1 MVPQQ
6 KVRAGT
12 ASKGLRFEKI
22 SIFIFLLGVL
32 LMSAGCKIEK
42 IDSSRKDNA
51 SSVLSEHKTDDVIPH
66 SGVAPVEKQDSMIVK
81 QEQKIADTELSR
93 EISEALASGEG
104 PHVIRLKNGMSLLIK
119 EDDRFP
125 LVNVRLFVQAGSAYE
140 NPEQAGIS
148 HLLEHMVF
156 KGTNTRGPGK
166 TALEIE
172 SVGGDMNAA
181 TSFDYTVYY
190 VEVPEKEWKLGMDI
204 VTDMTFNAAIDPDE
218 LTSEREVVLSELERG
233 EDNPGSRIFKTLQSI
248 VWKDTS
254 YQWPII
260 GYRDTVKNISA
271 EDIHAYIDRLYQP
284 QSMLL
289 TVVGKINPEEVVKEA
304 EKLCG
309 SIEDKKPVVPP
320 VTFAAPASGEPTV
333 KIIPGKWNK
342 AYIGAAFPIPGL
354 SSAKTAG
361 LEMLC
366 ELLGGGETSRLYRK
380 FKYEKRMVDSISVS
394 SLTLERAGMLYI
406 FATLDADKVEEFW
419 KELMVEL
426 SRVDLSE
433 FTDREMDRVTL
444 NLEDSL
450 FLTKETLSGLASK
463 LGYFQ
468 FFEGGQQAEENYLYD
483 LRNISR
489 EQLQKLYDEY
499 FVPENIAA
507 CMLLPEG
514 AAADAGVFEES
525 VSKNWP
531 AGAKAV
537 GEVAAAGPGEGA
549 TIELTNGSKIV
560 FIPDETLPYT
570 ALSMYWVGGD
580 ADLAQE
586 QQGLAALT
594 SQSLTRGTAS
604 MNATE
609 LEDYVSDR
617 AASIGATAG
626 REVFA
631 INSKF
636 PSRFTGDMLPLIKE
650 IITEPRFAPEEL
662 DRARQDQ
669 VSAIKRKED
678 RPLSLAFRNI
688 FPFLYKSGS
697 YSYYHLG
704 MPSNVSKYSGAN
716 VRDFWDRQ
724 SSRPFVIAV
733 CGDYD
738 RDALADFAREL
749 DRKLV
754 LKGTPPLVSAA
765 QWGDKKDLNLVL
777 PDRNQAHLM
786 VVFPVPGM
794 EDRDATAGLS
804 LLRASLAGQS
814 GLLFR
819 DLRDK
824 QGLGYTVTA
833 FLWQAPKTGFM
844 AFYIGTKPEQLE
856 QAMTGFEKTVKML
869 KEKDLPEDE
878 IIRARNIL
886 NGEYYQE
893 HQSLLSRSRESSSLI
908 VKGFDADFDIKIIK
922 QAENMDASQ
931 VRELINKYIDW
942 DNKYSLTVQP

>member
-6 KVRAGT
+6 KVQAV
-12 ASKGLRFEKI
+12 AAVKGFDFEKLC
-22 SIFIFLLGVL
+22 IFMLLCGVL
-32 LMSAGCKIEK
+32 LMSSGCKVEK
-42 IDSSRKDNA
+42 IDASKKEDVAAGLIENVA
-51 SSVLSEHKTDDVIPH
+51 GSSVAPAVTAVDS
-66 SGVAPVEKQDSMIVK
+66 VAE
-81 QEQKIADTELSR
+81 EAAAAELSA
-93 EISEALASGEG
+93 EIKSALASGEG
-104 PHVIRLKNGMSLLIK
+104 PHVIRLKNGMSILVK

-125 LVNVRLFVQAGSAYE
+125 LVNVRLFVHAGSSYE
-140 NPEQAGIS
+140 EPGQAGIS

-156 KGTNTRGPGK
+156 KGTENRGPGE
-166 TALEIE
+166 TAREIE

-181 TSFDYTVYY
+181 TSFDYTVFY
-190 VEVPEKEWKLGMDI
+190 VEVPESEWKLGMDI
-204 VTDMTFNAAIDPDE
+204 VTDMTFNARIDPDE
-218 LTSEREVVLSELERG
+218 LKSEREVVLSELERG

-260 GYRDTVKNISA
+260 GYRDTVKGLSS

-289 TVVGKINPEEVVKEA
+289 TVVGKIDPEAVVKEA

-309 SIEDKKPVVPP
+309 SRKSVAPVVPP
-320 VTFAAPASGEPTV
+320 KTFPVPASGKTTV
-333 KIIPGKWNK
+333 QVVPGKWNK
-342 AYIGAAFPIPGL
+342 AYIGVAFPIPGL
-354 SSAKTAG
+354 DSAKIAG
-361 LEMLC
+361 LETMC

-394 SLTLERAGMLYI
+394 SLTLERAGMLYV
-406 FATLDADKVEEFW
+406 FATLDADKVDEFW
-419 KELMVEL
+419 KELMEEL
-426 SRVDLSE
+426 SSVDFND
-433 FTDREMDRVTL
+433 FTDREMDRVL
-444 NLEDSL
+444 INLEDSL

-483 LRNISR
+483 LRNITR
-489 EQLQKLYDEY
+489 EQLQQLYDEY
-499 FVPENIAA
+499 FVPEKLAA
-507 CMLLPEG
+507 CMLVPDEVKADAQVFEKAVAENWPKKSK
-514 AAADAGVFEES
+514 AAAQAD
-525 VSKNWP
+525 VS
-531 AGAKAV
+531 
-537 GEVAAAGPGEGA
+537 GPGEAA
-549 TIELTNGSKIV
+549 TIELANGSKVV

-580 ADLAQE
+580 ADLTPE
-586 QQGLAALT
+586 EQGLAAMV
-594 SQSLTRGTAS
+594 SQSLTRGTES
-604 MNATE
+604 LNATE
-609 LEDYVSDR
+609 LEDFVSDR
-617 AASIGATAG
+617 AASLGATAG

-631 INSKF
+631 INAKF
-636 PSRFTGDMLPLIKE
+636 PSRFTADMLPLISE
-650 IITEPRFAPEEL
+650 VITSPRFAPEEL

-688 FPFLYKSGS
+688 FPFLYKDGS
-697 YSYYHLG
+697 YSYFHLG
-704 MPSNVSKYSGAN
+704 MPDNVDKFS
-716 VRDFWDRQ
+716 RDEVTGYWKKQ
-724 SSRPFVIAV
+724 SSRPFVVSI

-738 RDALADFAREL
+738 REAIAAFAKEL
-749 DRKLV
+749 DGRLV
-754 LKGTPPLVSAA
+754 TKDSAVSVPVPN
-765 QWGDKKDLNLVL
+765 WGAEKDLTMTL

-786 VVFPVPGM
+786 VIFPVPGM
-794 EDRDATAGLS
+794 EDRQASAGLS

-856 QAMTGFEKTVKML
+856 QALAGFDKTVKML
-869 KEKDLPEDE
+869 KEKDLPEEE
-878 IIRARNIL
+878 ILRARNIL
-886 NGEYYQE
+886 RGEYYQD
-893 HQSLLSRSRESSSLI
+893 HQSLLSRSREAASLI
-908 VKGFDADFDIKIIK
+908 VKGFQPDFDQKIVE
-922 QAENMDASQ
+922 QASKIDAAQ

-942 DNKYSLTVQP
+942 DNRYTLTVKP

>member
-6 KVRAGT
+6 NVKAAQAV
-12 ASKGLRFEKI
+12 KGFDFEKLC
-22 SIFIFLLGVL
+22 IFMLLCGVL
-32 LMSAGCKIEK
+32 LMSSGCKVEK
-42 IDSSRKDNA
+42 IDASRKEDVAAGLIENESA
-51 SSVLSEHKTDDVIPH
+51 AAPAVTAVEPVAEKT
-66 SGVAPVEKQDSMIVK
+66 A
-81 QEQKIADTELSR
+81 QEELSN
-93 EISEALASGEG
+93 EIKKALASGEG
-104 PHVIRLKNGMSLLIK
+104 PHVIKLKNGMSVLIK

-125 LVNVRLFVQAGSAYE
+125 LVNVRLFVHAGSAYE
-140 NPEQAGIS
+140 EPEQAGIS

-156 KGTNTRGPGK
+156 KGTETRAPGQ
-166 TALEIE
+166 TAREIE

-190 VEVPEKEWKLGMDI
+190 VEVPENEWKLGMDI
-204 VTDMTFNAAIDPDE
+204 VTDMTFNAKIDPEE
-218 LTSEREVVLSELERG
+218 LKSEREVVLSELERG

-260 GYRDTVKNISA
+260 GYRDTVKGISS

-289 TVVGKINPEEVVKEA
+289 SVVGKIDPEAVAREA
-304 EKLCG
+304 ERLCG
-309 SIEDKKPVVPP
+309 SRKSVNPVVPP
-320 VTFAAPASGEPTV
+320 TVFPVPATGKTTV
-333 KIIPGKWNK
+333 KIVPGKWNK

-354 SSAKTAG
+354 SSAKIAG
-361 LEMLC
+361 LETMC

-394 SLTLERAGMLYI
+394 SLTLERAGMLYV
-406 FATLDADKVEEFW
+406 FATLDADKVDEFW

-426 SRVDLSE
+426 SSVDFND
-433 FTDREMDRVTL
+433 FTDREMDRVVI

-468 FFEGGQQAEENYLYD
+468 FFEGGQEAEENYLYD
-483 LRNISR
+483 LRNITR
-489 EQLQKLYDEY
+489 EQLQLLYDEY
-499 FVPENIAA
+499 FDPEKLAA
-507 CMLLPEG
+507 CMLMPEG
-514 AAADAGVFEES
+514 VEADAQVFEKAVAE
-525 VSKNWP
+525 NWP
-531 AGAKAV
+531 AKIKA
-537 GEVAAAGPGEGA
+537 AAQAEDAGPGEA
-549 TIELTNGSKIV
+549 DTIELANGSKLV

-570 ALSMYWVGGD
+570 AMSMYWVGGD
-580 ADLAQE
+580 ADLTPE
-586 QQGLAALT
+586 EQGLAAMV
-594 SQSLTRGTAS
+594 SQSLTRGTET

-609 LEDYVSDR
+609 LEDFVSDR
-617 AASIGATAG
+617 AASLGATAG

-631 INSKF
+631 INAKF
-636 PSRFTGDMLPLIKE
+636 PSRFTDDMLPLISE
-650 IITEPRFAPEEL
+650 IISSPRFAAEEL

-688 FPFLYKSGS
+688 FPFLYKDGS
-697 YSYYHLG
+697 YSYFHLG
-704 MPSNVSKYSGAN
+704 MPEVVEKFTREEVAGY
-716 VRDFWDRQ
+716 WQKQ
-724 SSRPFVIAV
+724 SSRPFVISI

-738 RDALADFAREL
+738 REALTAFAKGL
-749 DRKLV
+749 DGNLV
-754 LKGTPPLVSAA
+754 AKDTAVAVPAPN
-765 QWGDKKDLNLVL
+765 WGGEKDLTMTL

-786 VVFPVPGM
+786 VIFSVPGM
-794 EDRDATAGLS
+794 EDEEATAGLS

-856 QAMTGFEKTVKML
+856 QAMAGFDKTVKML
-869 KEKDLPEDE
+869 KESDLPEDE
-878 IIRARNIL
+878 ILRARNIL
-886 NGEYYQE
+886 RGEYYQD
-893 HQSLLSRSRESSSLI
+893 HQSLLSRSREAASLI
-908 VKGFDADFDIKIIK
+908 VKGFQPDLDQKIIERAAK
-922 QAENMDASQ
+922 IDAAQ

-942 DNKYSLTVQP
+942 NNKYTLTVKP

>member
-1 MVPQQ
+1 M
-6 KVRAGT
+6 
-12 ASKGLRFEKI
+12 I
-22 SIFIFLLGVL
+22 I
-32 LMSAGCKIEK
+32 
-42 IDSSRKDNA
+42 
-51 SSVLSEHKTDDVIPH
+51 LST
-66 SGVAPVEKQDSMIVK
+66 
-81 QEQKIADTELSR
+81 
-93 EISEALASGEG
+93 
-104 PHVIRLKNGMSLLIK
+104 
-119 EDDRFP
+119 
-125 LVNVRLFVQAGSAYE
+125 
-140 NPEQAGIS
+140 
-148 HLLEHMVF
+148 
-156 KGTNTRGPGK
+156 
-166 TALEIE
+166 
-172 SVGGDMNAA
+172 
-181 TSFDYTVYY
+181 Y
-190 VEVPEKEWKLGMDI
+190 VEVPDKEWKLGMDI
-204 VTDMTFNAAIDPDE
+204 VSDMTFNAAIDPDE

-233 EDNPGSRIFKTLQSI
+233 EDNPGSRVFKTLQSI

-260 GYRDTVKNISA
+260 GYRDTVKNISS

-289 TVVGKINPEEVVKEA
+289 SVVGKINPEEVVKEA
-304 EKLCG
+304 ERLCG
-309 SIEDKKPVVPP
+309 SMEDKKPVVPP
-320 VTFAAPASGEPTV
+320 TVFDVPASGETTV

-406 FATLDADKVEEFW
+406 FATLDADKVDEFW
-419 KELMVEL
+419 KEFMVEL
-426 SRVDLSE
+426 SSIDFND
-433 FTDREMDRVTL
+433 FTDREMDRVSL

-483 LRNISR
+483 VRNLSR
-489 EQLQKLYDEY
+489 PQLQKLYDEY
-499 FVPENIAA
+499 FDPQKLAT

-514 AAADAGVFEES
+514 TDADA
-525 VSKNWP
+525 VSLEKAVAENWP
-531 AGAKAV
+531 SKAQVAGESTAS
-537 GEVAAAGPGEGA
+537 GPGEAA
-549 TIELTNGSKIV
+549 TIELANGSQLV

-580 ADLAQE
+580 ADLTAAE
-586 QQGLAALT
+586 QGLAALT
-594 SQSLTRGTAS
+594 SQSLTRGTKS

-617 AASIGATAG
+617 AASIGASAG

-650 IITEPRFAPEEL
+650 VITEPRFAAQEL

-669 VSAIKRKED
+669 VSAIKRKGD

-697 YSYYHLG
+697 YSYFHLG
-704 MPSNVSKYSGAN
+704 KPENVDSFSEKD
-716 VRDFWDRQ
+716 VRSYWAKQ
-724 SSRPFVIAV
+724 SSRPFVIAI

-738 RDALADFAREL
+738 REALTDFAKEL
-749 DRKLV
+749 DGKLV
-754 LKGTPPLVSAA
+754 LKDKPIEVPSPD
-765 QWGDKKDLNLVL
+765 WGDSKDLTLEL

-786 VVFPVPGM
+786 VIFPVPGM
-794 EDRDATAGLS
+794 DDQKTTAGLS
-804 LLRASLAGQS
+804 LLRAALAGQS

-856 QAMTGFEKTVKML
+856 QAMTGFENTVKML
-869 KEKDLPEDE
+869 KEKDLPADE
-878 IIRARNIL
+878 ISRARNIL
-886 NGEYYQE
+886 NGEYYQD
-893 HQSLLSRSRESSSLI
+893 HQSLLSRSRESASLM
-908 VKGFDADFDIKIIK
+908 VKGFEPDLDIKIIE
-922 QAENMDASQ
+922 QASQ
-931 VRELINKYIDW
+931 MGAAQVRKLINKYINW
-942 DNKYSLTVQP
+942 DDKYTLTVKP

>member
-6 KVRAGT
+6 KER
-12 ASKGLRFEKI
+12 SHQDLKGFRFEKL
-22 SIFIFLLGVL
+22 SILIFLFGVL
-32 LMSAGCKIEK
+32 LMSAGCNIEK
-42 IDSSRKDNA
+42 IDSSGNNDNSA
-51 SSVLSEHKTDDVIPH
+51 VISENKTDDTASVQAG
-66 SGVAPVEKQDSMIVK
+66 SNAAQVQNETTQSARKKAE
-81 QEQKIADTELSR
+81 TELSK
-93 EISEALASGEG
+93 EISTALASGEG
-104 PHVIRLKNGMSLLIK
+104 PHVIKLRNGMSLLIK
-119 EDDRFP
+119 EDNRFP
-125 LVNVRLFVQAGSAYE
+125 LVNVRLFVHAGSAYE
-140 NPEQAGIS
+140 DPAQAGIS

-156 KGTNTRGPGK
+156 KGTKTRGPGQ
-166 TALEIE
+166 TAHEIE

-218 LTSEREVVLSELERG
+218 LKSEREVVLSELERG

-260 GYRDTVKNISA
+260 GYRDTVKAISA

-289 TVVGKINPEEVVKEA
+289 SVVGKIDPEAVVKEA
-304 EKLCG
+304 ERLCG
-309 SIEDKKPVVPP
+309 SIKDQNHVVPP
-320 VTFAAPASGEPTV
+320 TNFPAPATGKTTV

-406 FATLDADKVEEFW
+406 FATLDADRVDEFW
-419 KELMVEL
+419 KELMAEL
-426 SRVDLSE
+426 AVIDFKD
-433 FTDREMDRVTL
+433 FTDQEMERVAI

-468 FFEGGQQAEENYLYD
+468 FFEGGQEAEENYLYD
-483 LRNISR
+483 VRNVSR
-489 EQLQKLYDEY
+489 EQLQKLYNEY
-499 FVPENIAA
+499 FVPEKLAA
-507 CMLLPEG
+507 CMLMPEG
-514 AAADAGVFEES
+514 SEADAADLEKI
-525 VSKNWP
+525 VSDNWP
-531 AGAKAV
+531 SKKITAGKT
-537 GEVAAAGPGEGA
+537 ETEGPGKAA
-549 TIELTNGSKIV
+549 TIELSNGSKLV

-580 ADLAQE
+580 ADISKE
-586 QQGLAALT
+586 KQGLAALT

-609 LEDYVSDR
+609 LEDFISDR

-636 PSRFTGDMLPLIKE
+636 PSRFTADMLPMITELIA
-650 IITEPRFAPEEL
+650 EPRFAAEEL

-669 VSAIKRKED
+669 ISAIKRKED

-688 FPFLYKSGS
+688 FPFLYKDGS
-697 YSYYHLG
+697 YSYFHLG
-704 MPSNVSKYSGAN
+704 MPDTVA
-716 VRDFWDRQ
+716 DFSEQEIREYWKNQ

-738 RDALADFAREL
+738 RAAIEKFASEI
-749 DRKLV
+749 DQKLV
-754 LKGTPPLVSAA
+754 HKGASLSIPAPK
-765 QWGDKKDLNLVL
+765 WGIEKELSMEL

-786 VVFPVPGM
+786 VIFPVPGM
-794 EDRDATAGLS
+794 EDQKSTAGLS
-804 LLRASLAGQS
+804 LLRAALAGQS

-844 AFYIGTKPEQLE
+844 AFYIGTKPEQLD
-856 QAMTGFEKTVKML
+856 QAMKGFENTVKML
-869 KEKDLPEDE
+869 KAEDLSDE
-878 IIRARNIL
+878 EISRARNIL

-893 HQSLLSRSRESSSLI
+893 HQSLLSRSRESASLI
-908 VKGFDADFDIKIIK
+908 VKGFEPDLDSRIIE
-922 QAENMDASQ
+922 QAGRMDASQ
-931 VRELINKYIDW
+931 VRELINKYIKW
-942 DNKYSLTVQP
+942 DDKYTLTVKP

>member
-6 KVRAGT
+6 NVMVARGL
-12 ASKGLRFEKI
+12 KGFRFEKL
-22 SIFIFLLGVL
+22 SIIIILFGVL
-32 LMSAGCKIEK
+32 LMSAGCNIEK
-42 IDSSRKDNA
+42 IDSSGKQDNSALLNESKTEAEPAVQVESNA
-51 SSVLSEHKTDDVIPH
+51 ST
-66 SGVAPVEKQDSMIVK
+66 
-81 QEQKIADTELSR
+81 EQKITAEQTADIELSK
-93 EISEALASGEG
+93 EISQALASGEG
-104 PHVIRLKNGMSLLIK
+104 PHVIKLKNGMSLLIK
-119 EDDRFP
+119 EDNRFP
-125 LVNVRLFVQAGSAYE
+125 LVNVRLFVHAGSAYE
-140 NPEQAGIS
+140 DPGQAGIS

-156 KGTNTRGPGK
+156 KGTKKRGPGQ
-166 TALEIE
+166 TAREIE

-204 VTDMTFNAAIDPDE
+204 VTDMTFNAAIDPEE
-218 LTSEREVVLSELERG
+218 LKSERDVVLSELERG
-233 EDNPGSRIFKTLQSI
+233 EDNPGSRIFKTLQSV

-260 GYRDTVKNISA
+260 GYRDTVKGISA
-271 EDIHAYIDRLYQP
+271 DDIHAYIDRLYQP

-289 TVVGKINPEEVVKEA
+289 TVVGKIDPEAVVKEA
-304 EKLCG
+304 ERLCG
-309 SIEDKKPVVPP
+309 SIEDKKPVLPP
-320 VTFAAPASGEPTV
+320 KAFEIPTSGETTV
-333 KIIPGKWNK
+333 KVIPGKWNK
-342 AYIGAAFPIPGL
+342 VYVGAAFPIPGL

-406 FATLDADKVEEFW
+406 FATLDADRVDEFW
-419 KELMVEL
+419 QELMTEL
-426 SRVDLSE
+426 SEIDFKD
-433 FTDREMDRVTL
+433 FTDREMNRVAL

-468 FFEGGQQAEENYLYD
+468 FFEGGQEAEENYLYD

-489 EQLQKLYDEY
+489 DQLQKLYDEY
-499 FVPENIAA
+499 FDPNKLAA
-507 CMLLPEG
+507 CMLVPEG
-514 AAADAGVFEES
+514 SEADAGKLEQV
-525 VSKNWP
+525 VAQNWP
-531 AGAKAV
+531 SNKKAADSKAGN
-537 GEVAAAGPGEGA
+537 GPGEGE
-549 TIELTNGSKIV
+549 TIELSNGSKLI

-580 ADLAQE
+580 ADLPRE
-586 QQGLAALT
+586 RQGLAALT

-604 MNATE
+604 MNATA
-609 LEDYVSDR
+609 LEDFISDR

-636 PSRFTGDMLPLIKE
+636 PSRFTADMLPLISEVISK
-650 IITEPRFAPEEL
+650 PRFASEEL

-669 VSAIKRKED
+669 ISAIKRKED

-688 FPFLYKSGS
+688 FPFLYKQGS
-697 YSYYHLG
+697 YSYFHLG
-704 MPSNVSKYSGAN
+704 MPENVAGFSEN
-716 VRDFWDRQ
+716 EVREYWENQ

-733 CGDYD
+733 CGDFD
-738 RDALADFAREL
+738 RSAIEKFAQEL
-749 DRKLV
+749 DASLV
-754 LKGTPPLVSAA
+754 RQKNSVTIPVP
-765 QWGDKKDLNLVL
+765 QWGTEKDLSMVL

-786 VVFPVPGM
+786 VIFPVPGM
-794 EDRDATAGLS
+794 EDKETTAGLS
-804 LLRASLAGQS
+804 LLRAALAGQS
-814 GLLFR
+814 GMLFR

-844 AFYIGTKPEQLE
+844 AFYIGTKPEQLD
-856 QAMTGFEKTVKML
+856 QAMKGFENTVKQL
-869 KEKDLPEDE
+869 KAEDLSEAE
-878 IIRARNIL
+878 MARARNIL

-893 HQSLLSRSRESSSLI
+893 HQGLLSRSRESASLV
-908 VKGFDADFDIKIIK
+908 VKGFEQDLDIKIIE
-922 QAENMDASQ
+922 QAGSMSAPRI
-931 VRELINKYIDW
+931 RELIKKYLNW
-942 DNKYSLTVQP
+942 DEKYTLTVKP

>member
-6 KVRAGT
+6 NVKVARGL
-12 ASKGLRFEKI
+12 KGFRFEKL
-22 SIFIFLLGVL
+22 SIIIILFGVL
-32 LMSAGCKIEK
+32 LMSAGCNIEK
-42 IDSSRKDNA
+42 IDSSGKQDKSALLNESKTETEPAVQVESNA
-51 SSVLSEHKTDDVIPH
+51 ST
-66 SGVAPVEKQDSMIVK
+66 
-81 QEQKIADTELSR
+81 EQKITAEQTADIELSK
-93 EISEALASGEG
+93 EISQALASGEG
-104 PHVIRLKNGMSLLIK
+104 PHVIKLKNGMSLLIK
-119 EDDRFP
+119 EDNRFP
-125 LVNVRLFVQAGSAYE
+125 LVNVRLFVHAGSAYE
-140 NPEQAGIS
+140 DPGQAGIS

-156 KGTNTRGPGK
+156 KGTKKRGPGQ
-166 TALEIE
+166 TAREIE

-204 VTDMTFNAAIDPDE
+204 VTDMTFNAAIDPEE
-218 LTSEREVVLSELERG
+218 LKSERDVVLSELERG

-260 GYRDTVKNISA
+260 GYRDTVKGISA
-271 EDIHAYIDRLYQP
+271 DDIHAYIDRLYQP

-289 TVVGKINPEEVVKEA
+289 TVVGKIDPEAVVKEA
-304 EKLCG
+304 ERLCG
-309 SIEDKKPVVPP
+309 SIEDKKPVLPP
-320 VTFAAPASGEPTV
+320 KAFEIPASGETTV
-333 KIIPGKWNK
+333 KVIPGKWNK
-342 AYIGAAFPIPGL
+342 VYVGAAFPIPGL

-406 FATLDADKVEEFW
+406 FATLDADRVDEFW
-419 KELMVEL
+419 QELMTEL
-426 SRVDLSE
+426 SEIDFKD
-433 FTDREMDRVTL
+433 FTDREMNRVAL

-468 FFEGGQQAEENYLYD
+468 FFEGGQEAEENYLYD

-489 EQLQKLYDEY
+489 DQLQKLYDEY
-499 FVPENIAA
+499 FDPNKLAA
-507 CMLLPEG
+507 CMLVPEG
-514 AAADAGVFEES
+514 SEADAGKLEQV
-525 VSKNWP
+525 VAQNWP
-531 AGAKAV
+531 SNKKAADSKAGN
-537 GEVAAAGPGEGA
+537 GPGEGE
-549 TIELTNGSKIV
+549 TIELSNGSKLI

-580 ADLAQE
+580 ADLPRE
-586 QQGLAALT
+586 RQGLAALT
-594 SQSLTRGTAS
+594 SQSLTRGTSS
-604 MNATE
+604 MNATA
-609 LEDYVSDR
+609 LEDFISDR

-636 PSRFTGDMLPLIKE
+636 PSRFTADMLPLISEVISK
-650 IITEPRFAPEEL
+650 PRFASEEL

-669 VSAIKRKED
+669 ISAIKRKED

-688 FPFLYKSGS
+688 FPFLYKEGS
-697 YSYYHLG
+697 YSYFHLG
-704 MPSNVSKYSGAN
+704 MPENVAGFSEN
-716 VRDFWDRQ
+716 EVREYWENQ

-733 CGDYD
+733 CGDFD
-738 RDALADFAREL
+738 RSAIEKFAQEL
-749 DRKLV
+749 DASLV
-754 LKGTPPLVSAA
+754 RQKTSVTIPVP
-765 QWGDKKDLNLVL
+765 QWGTEKDLSMVL

-786 VVFPVPGM
+786 VIFPVPGM
-794 EDRDATAGLS
+794 EDKETTAGLS
-804 LLRASLAGQS
+804 LLRAALAGQS
-814 GLLFR
+814 GMLFR

-844 AFYIGTKPEQLE
+844 AFYIGTKPEQLD
-856 QAMTGFEKTVKML
+856 QAMKGFENTVKQL
-869 KEKDLPEDE
+869 KAEDLSEAE
-878 IIRARNIL
+878 MARARNIL

-893 HQSLLSRSRESSSLI
+893 HQGLLSRSRESASLV
-908 VKGFDADFDIKIIK
+908 VKGFEQDLDIKIIE
-922 QAENMDASQ
+922 QAGSMSAPRI
-931 VRELINKYIDW
+931 RELIKKYLNW
-942 DNKYSLTVQP
+942 DEKYTLTVKP

>member
-6 KVRAGT
+6 NAKAVA
-12 ASKGLRFEKI
+12 AVKGFDFEKLC
-22 SIFIFLLGVL
+22 IFMLLCGVL
-32 LMSAGCKIEK
+32 LMSTGCKVEK
-42 IDSSRKDNA
+42 IDVNKKADVAAGLNENESGAAPAVQPVADIVAENA
-51 SSVLSEHKTDDVIPH
+51 ASAELSE
-66 SGVAPVEKQDSMIVK
+66 
-81 QEQKIADTELSR
+81 
-93 EISEALASGEG
+93 EIKKALASGEG
-104 PHVIRLKNGMSLLIK
+104 PHVIKLKNGMSILVK

-125 LVNVRLFVQAGSAYE
+125 LVNVRLFVHAGSSYE
-140 NPEQAGIS
+140 EPGQAGIS

-156 KGTNTRGPGK
+156 KGTETRGPGE

-190 VEVPEKEWKLGMDI
+190 VEVPENEWKLGMDI
-204 VTDMTFNAAIDPDE
+204 VTDMTFNAKIDPKE
-218 LTSEREVVLSELERG
+218 LKSEREVVLSELERG

-260 GYRDTVKNISA
+260 GYRDTVKGISA

-289 TVVGKINPEEVVKEA
+289 SVVGKIDPEAVVKEA
-304 EKLCG
+304 ERLCG
-309 SIEDKKPVVPP
+309 NRKSVNPVVPP
-320 VTFAAPASGEPTV
+320 TAFPVPVSGETTV
-333 KIIPGKWNK
+333 KVVPGKWNK

-354 SSAKTAG
+354 SSSQIAG
-361 LEMLC
+361 LETMC

-394 SLTLERAGMLYI
+394 SLTLERAGMLYV

-419 KELMVEL
+419 KELMIEL
-426 SRVDLSE
+426 SSVDFSD
-433 FTDREMDRVTL
+433 FTDREMDRVVI

-483 LRNISR
+483 LRNITR
-489 EQLQKLYDEY
+489 DQLQQLYDEY
-499 FVPENIAA
+499 FDPTKLAA
-507 CMLLPEG
+507 CMLMPEG
-514 AAADAGVFEES
+514 VEADAQEFEKA
-525 VSKNWP
+525 VAANWP
-531 AGAKAV
+531 AKAKA
-537 GEVAAAGPGEGA
+537 EAQAEAAGPGDAA
-549 TIELTNGSKIV
+549 TIELANGSKLV

-570 ALSMYWVGGD
+570 AMSMYWVGGD
-580 ADLAQE
+580 ADLIAE
-586 QQGLAALT
+586 EQGLAAMV
-594 SQSLTRGTAS
+594 SQSLTRGTKS
-604 MNATE
+604 LNATE
-609 LEDYVSDR
+609 LEDFVSDR
-617 AASIGATAG
+617 AASLGATAG

-631 INSKF
+631 INAKF
-636 PSRFTGDMLPLIKE
+636 PSRFTADMLPLISE
-650 IITEPRFAPEEL
+650 LITSPRFAEEEL
-662 DRARQDQ
+662 ERAKQDQ

-688 FPFLYKSGS
+688 FPFLYKDGS
-697 YSYYHLG
+697 YSYFHLG
-704 MPSNVSKYSGAN
+704 MPENVEKFS
-716 VRDFWDRQ
+716 RDEIIAYWKKQ
-724 SSRPFVIAV
+724 SSRPFVISI

-738 RDALADFAREL
+738 REALAAFAKDL
-749 DRKLV
+749 DGKLV
-754 LKGTPPLVSAA
+754 VKDTAVAVPAPH
-765 QWGDKKDLNLVL
+765 WGVEKDLTMTL

-786 VVFPVPGM
+786 VIFPVPGM
-794 EDRDATAGLS
+794 EDEEATAGLS

-844 AFYIGTKPEQLE
+844 AFYIGTKPEQLD
-856 QAMTGFEKTVKML
+856 QAMAGFDKTVKML
-869 KEKDLPEDE
+869 KENDLPEDE
-878 IIRARNIL
+878 ILRARNIL
-886 NGEYYQE
+886 RGEYYQE
-893 HQSLLSRSRESSSLI
+893 HQSLLSRSREAASLI
-908 VKGFDADFDIKIIK
+908 VKGFEPNLDQKIIERASK
-922 QAENMDASQ
+922 TDAAQ

-942 DNKYSLTVQP
+942 DNRYTLTVKP

>member
-6 KVRAGT
+6 NVKAVA
-12 ASKGLRFEKI
+12 AVKGFDFEKI
-22 SIFIFLLGVL
+22 CIFMLLCGVL
-32 LMSAGCKIEK
+32 LMSSGCKVEK
-42 IDSSRKDNA
+42 IDDNKKEDVAAGLIENESGAAPAVQPVADTTAEKAA
-51 SSVLSEHKTDDVIPH
+51 SAELSE
-66 SGVAPVEKQDSMIVK
+66 
-81 QEQKIADTELSR
+81 
-93 EISEALASGEG
+93 EIKKALASGEG
-104 PHVIRLKNGMSLLIK
+104 PHVIKLKNGMSILVK

-125 LVNVRLFVQAGSAYE
+125 LVNVRLFVHAGSSYE
-140 NPEQAGIS
+140 EPGQAGIS

-156 KGTNTRGPGK
+156 KGTETRAPGE

-190 VEVPEKEWKLGMDI
+190 VEVPENEWKLGMDI
-204 VTDMTFNAAIDPDE
+204 VTDMTFNAKIDPEE
-218 LTSEREVVLSELERG
+218 LKSERDVVLSELERG

-260 GYRDTVKNISA
+260 GYRDTVKGISS

-289 TVVGKINPEEVVKEA
+289 SVVGKIDPEAVVKEA
-304 EKLCG
+304 ERLCG
-309 SIEDKKPVVPP
+309 SRKSVNPVVPP
-320 VTFAAPASGEPTV
+320 TAFPVPATGKTTV
-333 KIIPGKWNK
+333 KVVPGKWNK

-354 SSAKTAG
+354 SSSQIAG
-361 LEMLC
+361 LETMC

-394 SLTLERAGMLYI
+394 SLTLERAGMLYV

-419 KELMVEL
+419 KELMIEL
-426 SRVDLSE
+426 SSVDFND
-433 FTDREMDRVTL
+433 FTDREMDRVVI

-468 FFEGGQQAEENYLYD
+468 FFEGGQQAEDNYLYD
-483 LRNISR
+483 LRNITR
-489 EQLQKLYDEY
+489 DQLQQLYDEY
-499 FVPENIAA
+499 FDPTKLAA
-507 CMLLPEG
+507 CMLMPEG
-514 AAADAGVFEES
+514 VEVDAQDFEKAVAA
-525 VSKNWP
+525 NWP
-531 AGAKAV
+531 AKTKAAAQA
-537 GEVAAAGPGEGA
+537 EVAGPGEAA
-549 TIELTNGSKIV
+549 TVELANGSKLV

-570 ALSMYWVGGD
+570 AMSMYWVGGD
-580 ADLAQE
+580 ADLSPKE
-586 QQGLAALT
+586 QGLAAMV
-594 SQSLTRGTAS
+594 SQSLTRGTKS
-604 MNATE
+604 LNATE
-609 LEDYVSDR
+609 LEDFVSDR
-617 AASIGATAG
+617 AASLGATAG

-631 INSKF
+631 INAKF
-636 PSRFTGDMLPLIKE
+636 PSRFTADMLPLVSE
-650 IITEPRFAPEEL
+650 LITSPRFAEEEL
-662 DRARQDQ
+662 DRVKQDQ

-688 FPFLYKSGS
+688 FPFLYKDGS
-697 YSYYHLG
+697 YSYFHLG
-704 MPSNVSKYSGAN
+704 MPDNVEKFSREEIIAYWKK
-716 VRDFWDRQ
+716 Q
-724 SSRPFVIAV
+724 SSRPFVISI

-738 RDALADFAREL
+738 RDALAAFAKDL
-749 DRKLV
+749 DGKLV
-754 LKGTPPLVSAA
+754 VKATAVAVPAPH
-765 QWGDKKDLNLVL
+765 WGVEKKLTMTL

-794 EDRDATAGLS
+794 EDEEATAGLS

-856 QAMTGFEKTVKML
+856 QAMAGFDKTVKML
-869 KEKDLPEDE
+869 KEKYLPEDE
-878 IIRARNIL
+878 LLRARNIL
-886 NGEYYQE
+886 RGEYYQE
-893 HQSLLSRSRESSSLI
+893 HQSLLSRSREAASLI
-908 VKGFDADFDIKIIK
+908 VKGFEPNLDQKIIERASK
-922 QAENMDASQ
+922 TDAAQ

-942 DNKYSLTVQP
+942 DNKYTLTVKP

>member
-6 KVRAGT
+6 KVRADS
-12 ASKGLRFEKI
+12 AAKGFNFEKL
-22 SIFIFLLGVL
+22 SILIFLFGVL
-32 LMSAGCKIEK
+32 LMSTGCNIEK
-42 IDSSRKDNA
+42 IDSSRKDDA
-51 SSVLSEHKTDDVIPH
+51 STVLTESDATGKTASISAAGSSVGKVVDTAE
-66 SGVAPVEKQDSMIVK
+66 QD
-81 QEQKIADTELSR
+81 ANAELSK
-93 EISEALASGEG
+93 EISDALASGEG
-104 PHVIRLKNGMSLLIK
+104 PHVIKLKNGMSLLIK

-125 LVNVRLFVQAGSAYE
+125 LVNVRLFVHAGSAYE
-140 NPEQAGIS
+140 DSSQAGIS

-156 KGTNTRGPGK
+156 KGTKTRGPGQ
-166 TALEIE
+166 TAREIE

-260 GYRDTVKNISA
+260 GYRDTVKNISSK
-271 EDIHAYIDRLYQP
+271 DIHAYIDRLYQP

-289 TVVGKINPEEVVKEA
+289 SVVGKINPEEVVKEA

-309 SIEDKKPVVPP
+309 SVKDKKPVVPP
-320 VTFAAPASGEPTV
+320 TVFDSPVSGQTTV

-354 SSAKTAG
+354 SSAKIAG

-406 FATLDADKVEEFW
+406 FATLDADRVDEFW
-419 KELMVEL
+419 KELMIEL
-426 SRVDLSE
+426 SSIDFND
-433 FTDREMDRVTL
+433 FTDREMDRVSL

-468 FFEGGQQAEENYLYD
+468 FFEGGQEAEENYLYD

-489 EQLQKLYDEY
+489 PQLQTLYDE
-499 FVPENIAA
+499 FFDPEKLAT

-514 AAADAGVFEES
+514 TEADAKGFEKTVAE
-525 VSKNWP
+525 NWP
-531 AGAKAV
+531 SKAQVAG
-537 GEVAAAGPGEGA
+537 ESTTAGPGEAA
-549 TIELTNGSKIV
+549 TIELTNGSQLV
-560 FIPDETLPYT
+560 FIPDATLPYT

-580 ADLAQE
+580 ADLPVSN
-586 QQGLAALT
+586 QGLAALT
-594 SQSLTRGTAS
+594 SQSLTRGTKS

-617 AASIGATAG
+617 AASIGASAG

-636 PSRFTGDMLPLIKE
+636 PSRFTADMLPLIKDVL
-650 IITEPRFAPEEL
+650 TEPRFAAEEL

-669 VSAIKRKED
+669 VSAIKRKGD
-678 RPLSLAFRNI
+678 RPLGLAFRNI

-697 YSYYHLG
+697 YSYFHLG
-704 MPSNVSKYSGAN
+704 MPENVDNFSEKD
-716 VRDFWDRQ
+716 VRSYWAKQ

-738 RDALADFAREL
+738 REALADFAKEL
-749 DRKLV
+749 DGKLV
-754 LKGTPPLVSAA
+754 LKDKPLEIPTPD
-765 QWGDKKDLNLVL
+765 WGDSKDLTLEL

-786 VVFPVPGM
+786 VIFPVPGM
-794 EDRDATAGLS
+794 DDQKTTAGLS
-804 LLRASLAGQS
+804 LLRAALAGQS

-856 QAMTGFEKTVKML
+856 QAMTGFENTVKML
-869 KEKDLPEDE
+869 KEEDLPADE
-878 IIRARNIL
+878 MTRAKNIL

-893 HQSLLSRSRESSSLI
+893 HQSLLSRSRESASLM
-908 VKGFDADFDIKIIK
+908 VKGFEPDLDIKIIE
-922 QAENMDASQ
+922 QASQMDASQ
-931 VRELINKYIDW
+931 VRELINKYINWND
-942 DNKYSLTVQP
+942 KYTLTVKP